1 MNWNTAGESK
11 SAIDNAIREIDE
23 LIRKFNSTYLILD
36 NNDDSLSPIVEGL
49 KKVNRELISL
59 EEDLL
64 DESLTMGR
72 INNVF
77 K

>member
-1 MNWNTAGESK
+1 MNWNTAGDSK
-11 SAIDNAIREIDE
+11 AAIENAIREIDA
-23 LIRKFNSTYLILD
+23 LIRKFNSTYVVLD
-36 NNDDSLSPIVEGL
+36 NNEDCTSPIVEAM
-49 KKVNRELISL
+49 KKINNDLISM
-59 EEDLL
+59 EEQLL

>member
-1 MNWNTAGESK
+1 MNWNTAGDSK
-11 SAIDNAIREIDE
+11 NAIDNAIREIDE

-36 NNDDSLSPIVEGL
+36 NNEDSLSSIVEGL

>member
-1 MNWNTAGESK
+1 MNWNTAGDSK
-11 SAIDNAIREIDE
+11 AAIENAIREIDA

-36 NNDDSLSPIVEGL
+36 NNEDSLSSIVEGL
-49 KKVNRELISL
+49 KKVSRELIDL

-72 INNVF
+72 IDSVF

>member
-1 MNWNTAGESK
+1 MNWNTAGDSK
-11 SAIDNAIREIDE
+11 AAIENAIREIDA

-36 NNDDSLSPIVEGL
+36 NNEDSLSSIVEGL
-49 KKVNRELISL
+49 KKVSRELISL

-72 INNVF
+72 IDSVF